1 MSDDAE
7 RTGVLTGGGPEP
19 DPSLPPRVLSDRY
32 LLEERIAIGGMA
44 TVWRAHD
51 EKLARTVAVKLLH
64 KHLSNDN
71 AFRERFRRE
80 AVAAAKL
87 AHPGIVSIYDT
98 GNDGDWVYLVME
110 YVQGVTLREVMVQ
123 YGRLEPTLAA
133 SVGMRVAFAL
143 DFAHERGLVHR
154 DVKPA
159 NILLGQEGAVKMGDF
174 GIVKVEHTR
183 SELTK
188 TGMVLGTAAYV
199 APEQVEDAT
208 VDGRADQYSLGCVLY
223 EALSGQQ
230 PFSASSTV
238 AIAAQRLDHEP
249 LPLRS
254 LRADVPRELDDIVM
268 RALARDPAER
278 YQNCRA
284 LAEALEPWARDEEV
298 LTQTTQMLVRGETLP
313 DVDDEGPVISQPIN
327 SRSFLRSEGR
337 WLASVLAILL
347 LCGLLAAV
355 GVLTGVFEIGGVP
368 SLIADSNDD
377 ATPAAIA
384 PQQLTIESEQLSI
397 LDPQGSPPNMENS
410 DVLPDVVDGDTS
422 TRWKTDSYNS
432 REFGNLKDG
441 LGIVIDLGGDVHP
454 TRVIVDTPSE
464 GISYELRAADAVSQD
479 PGDWETVGTVTDA
492 KPRQTFSFEE
502 EPLDARYLLIWIV
515 APLVDYEGRLYSAAV
530 SEVSIEGIRP

>member
-32 LLEERIAIGGMA
+32 LLEERVAIGGMA

-98 GNDGDWVYLVME
+98 GQDGDWVYLVME

-123 YGRLEPTLAA
+123 YGRLEPSLAA

-199 APEQVEDAT
+199 APEQVEDST

-230 PFSASSTV
+230 PFSAASTV

-268 RALARDPAER
+268 RSLARDPAAR
-278 YQNCRA
+278 FPNCRA

-313 DVDDEGPVISQPIN
+313 DLDDEAPVVSQPLN

-337 WLASVLAILL
+337 WLGSVLAIVL
-347 LCGLLAAV
+347 LCVLLATV

-368 SLIADSNDD
+368 SLIADRNDE
-377 ATPAAIA
+377 ATPAAVA
-384 PQQLTIESEQLSI
+384 PQELTLESEQLSI
-397 LDPQGSPPNMENS
+397 LDPQGSPPHIENS
-410 DVLPDVVDGDTS
+410 DVLPDLIDDDTTS
-422 TRWKTDSYNS
+422 RWKTDSYNS
-432 REFGNLKDG
+432 PEFGNLKDG

-454 TRVIVDTPSE
+454 TKVIVDTPSE
-464 GISYELRAADAVSQD
+464 GISYELRAADTFSED
-479 PGDWETVGTVTDA
+479 PSDWETVGSVTDA

-502 EPLDARYLLIWIV
+502 EPLDTRYLLIWIV
-515 APLVDYEGRLYSAAV
+515 APLVDYEGRPYSAAF
-530 SEVSIEGIRP
+530 SEISIEGIRP

>member
-1 MSDDAE
+1 MSDDVD

-64 KHLSNDN
+64 KHLSSDRD
-71 AFRERFRRE
+71 FRERFRRE

-87 AHPGIVSIYDT
+87 AHPGIVGIYDT
-98 GNDGDWVYLVME
+98 GRDGDWVYLVME
-110 YVQGVTLREVMVQ
+110 FVQGVTMREVMIQ
-123 YGRLEPTLAA
+123 YERLEPGLAA
-133 SVGMRVAFAL
+133 SIGMRVAFAL
-143 DFAHERGLVHR
+143 DFAHERALVHR

-159 NILLGQEGAVKMGDF
+159 NILLGHEGAVKVADF

-199 APEQVEDAT
+199 APEQVEDSA

-254 LRADVPRELDDIVM
+254 LRADVLRELDDVVM
-268 RALARDPAER
+268 RALARDPDAR
-278 YQNCRA
+278 HPNCRA
-284 LAEALEPWARDEEV
+284 FAEALEPWARADEA

-313 DVDDEGPVISQPIN
+313 DVDEAPYVSQPIN

-337 WLASVLAILL
+337 WLASVLALVAFSALL
-347 LCGLLAAV
+347 IAV
-355 GVLTGVFEIGGVP
+355 GVATGVFEIRGVP
-368 SLIADSNDD
+368 SLTATSDD
-377 ATPAAIA
+377 ATTPSVT
-384 PQQLTIESEQLSI
+384 PQELTIAELST
-397 LDPQGSPPNMENS
+397 LDPQGSPPTENDDLLS
-410 DVLPDVVDGDTS
+410 ELIDGDPE
-422 TRWKTDSYNS
+422 TRWRTDTYSAAD
-432 REFGNLKDG
+432 FGNLKDG
-441 LGIVIDLGGDVHP
+441 LGVVVDLGAP
-454 TRVIVDTPSE
+454 AQISEITLDTPSAGVNYDIRVADE
-464 GISYELRAADAVSQD
+464 KLDDPGAWNTIAELRGSR
-479 PGDWETVGTVTDA
+479 
-492 KPRQTFSFEE
+492 PREHITPQEQIE
-502 EPLDARYLLIWIV
+502 ARYLMIWIV
-515 APLVDYEGRLYSAAV
+515 APLVNYDKGPSAAF
-530 SEVSIEGIRP
+530 SEISIEGIRP

>member
-1 MSDDAE
+1 MSDDVD

-64 KHLSNDN
+64 KHLSNDRD
-71 AFRERFRRE
+71 FRERFRRE

-87 AHPGIVSIYDT
+87 AHPGIVGIYDT
-98 GNDGDWVYLVME
+98 GRDGDWVYLVME
-110 YVQGVTLREVMVQ
+110 FVQGVTLREVMVQ
-123 YGRLEPTLAA
+123 YGRLEPGLAA

-159 NILLGQEGAVKMGDF
+159 NVLLGQEGAVKMGDF
-174 GIVKVEHTR
+174 GIVKVEHSR

-199 APEQVEDAT
+199 APEQVEDSA

-254 LRADVPRELDDIVM
+254 LRADVPKELDDVVM
-268 RALARDPAER
+268 RSLARNPSDRHP
-278 YQNCRA
+278 NCRA
-284 LAEALEPWARDEEV
+284 LAEALEPWARDDEV
-298 LTQTTQMLVRGETLP
+298 LTETTQMLVRGGTLP
-313 DVDDEGPVISQPIN
+313 EADEAAYVSQPIN

-337 WLASVLAILL
+337 WLASAL
-347 LCGLLAAV
+347 GLLVVSALLIAV
-355 GVLTGVFEIGGVP
+355 GVATGVFEIRGVP
-368 SLIADSNDD
+368 PLIVSGNE
-377 ATPAAIA
+377 ATPAAVA
-384 PQQLTIESEQLSI
+384 PQQLAIQDLSTI
-397 LDPQGSPPNMENS
+397 DPQGLPPTEHDDLLGDMT
-410 DVLPDVVDGDTS
+410 DGDS
-422 TRWKTDSYNS
+422 ETRWRTDSYS
-432 REFGNLKDG
+432 SPDFGNLKDG
-441 LGIVIDLGGDVHP
+441 LGIIIDLGEKVQP
-454 TRVIVDTPSE
+454 TALTLETPSP
-464 GISYELRAADAVSQD
+464 GISYDIRVSD
-479 PGDWETVGTVTDA
+479 DSSAPPDEWRTVGSVRDSDA
-492 KPRQTFSFEE
+492 RPVITFEKE
-502 EPLDARYLLIWIV
+502 QIETRYLLIWII
-515 APLVDYEGRLYSAAV
+515 APLVDYDRGYSAAF
-530 SEVSIEGIRP
+530 SEVSIEGIRS